1 MNHKTFKLGA
11 MVVYKASDDTL
22 AADTAIIVSEHDA
35 HFLGRYTRNY
45 IFSMDYKYQVNC
57 KNNVS

>member
-22 AADTAIIVSEHDA
+22 AADTAIIVNMMLNFFFFGDIPETISSQW
-35 HFLGRYTRNY
+35 
-45 IFSMDYKYQVNC
+45 IISIK
-57 KNNVS
+57 

>member
-11 MVVYKASDDTL
+11 MIVYKASDDTL

-35 HFLGRYTRNY
+35 HFLGDIPET
-45 IFSMDYKYQVNC
+45 ISSQWIISIK
-57 KNNVS
+57 